1 MTLGTSTTLLCC
13 EAEWR
18 NALVLL
24 YTVSADECSSD
35 TRQIR
40 VVNHMQ
46 PEHGEKSTRT
56 ISFSHIISSPD
67 LTDTVIRQVGLWY
80 SSSILLRY
88 EDSLCTPLGRS
99 HGPTLLEIDTTR
111 RGASGGS
118 GSPSS
123 APKAEAHVLSLDIS
137 WL

>member
-1 MTLGTSTTLLCC
+1 MLQAHTSTK
-13 EAEWR
+13 
-18 NALVLL
+18 
-24 YTVSADECSSD
+24 SG
-35 TRQIR
+35 
-40 VVNHMQ
+40 VVNSYGK